1 MKRILLTGSS
11 GFLGSHLYDALS
23 ADHEV
28 IGLDIREG
36 LNGDAFYAH
45 TIEDIDLVYHLAAQ
59 TSVINSLENS
69 TLDLRANVNLTL
81 RLLSQYPTSRFI
93 YTGSGGA
100 SEQETIISPYG
111 LSKKVAGEYIKMLH
125 KDYVICNLS
134 NVYGRGGN
142 GVIER
147 FMGDDSL
154 TIYGD
159 GSQTRDFVHVSDVV
173 HGLIQ
178 AAEWPKGEYFMGS
191 EDSITIAELASKFNK
206 PIRYESERE
215 GELHDTFVANTTLD
229 WKPVVTIDDYLTE
242 SFANDY
248 CAKHGLSIA
257 GKRCRWCIDDRVDA
271 LRR

>member
-1 MKRILLTGSS
+1 MRKVLVTGYR
-11 GFLGSHLYDALS
+11 GFIGSHLCAALS
-23 ADHEV
+23 ANHEV
-28 IGLDIREG
+28 IGLDIRDG

-45 TIEDIDLVYHLAAQ
+45 TIEGVDLIYHLAAQ
-59 TSVINSLENS
+59 TSVIDSLENS
-69 TLDLRANVNLTL
+69 PLDLRANVNLTL
-81 RLLSQYPTSRFI
+81 RLLSRYPTSRLI

-134 NVYGRGGN
+134 NVYGKGGK
-142 GVIER
+142 GVIETFLR
-147 FMGDDSL
+147 EELL

-173 HGLIQ
+173 RGLVQ

-191 EDSITIAELASKFNK
+191 EDSITISELASKFNK

-215 GELHDTFVANTTLD
+215 GELHDAFVANTTPD
-229 WKPVVTIDDYLTE
+229 WKPVVTIDDYL
-242 SFANDY
+242 
-248 CAKHGLSIA
+248 
-257 GKRCRWCIDDRVDA
+257 
-271 LRR
+271 RR